1 MKAFDWDN
9 TSDRNLFLRALC
21 IDKVLFWLFRLIF
34 QFRKIKL
41 KTNWNQKLINLFKFN
56 KDKIF
61 FGINLVIFNKNG
73 QNNYKT
79 HKNLI

>member
-9 TSDRNLFLRALC
+9 TSDRSLFLRALC
-21 IDKVLFWLFRLIF
+21 IDKVFFWLFRLIF

-41 KTNWNQKLINLFKFN
+41 KTNWNQKLINLFEFN

-79 HKNLI
+79 YKNLI